1 VQAIAD
7 ANCHFLTFAVAGP
20 GSMDDQTAFENTGAY
35 NAVVSLPLG
44 CYIICN
50 AAYIASDH
58 LLTIFH
64 GADRLNEDNDN
75 FNYFVSQLCIR
86 IEMAFGLMVTWW
98 QILCSPMQMSL
109 LHATNTLNA
118 ISCLHNYT
126 INQWPEI
133 INNAPII
140 QSNHPHLGYQPLL

>member
-1 VQAIAD
+1 LNVQAIAD
-7 ANCHFLTFAVAGP
+7 ANCRFLTFAVAGP

-44 CYIICN
+44 CYILCD
-50 AAYIASDH
+50 AAYIASDQ

-75 FNYFVSQLCIR
+75 FNYFASQLRIR
-86 IEMAFGLMVTWW
+86 IEMAFGLMVTRWR
-98 QILCSPMQMSL
+98 ILRSPMQMSL
-109 LHATNTLNA
+109 PHATDTLNA

-126 INQWPEI
+126 IDEWPEI
-133 INNAPII
+133 ISNAPII
-140 QSNHPHLGYQPLL
+140 QLNNQHLGY